1 MKKKKSTSQ
10 ANTLLLP
17 NQRYKIYDLKV
28 QFEALNF
35 IIVDVFCEGVK
46 TCEMAIPLEMYE
58 DKNQLQTLI
67 QEYHV
72 SRTN

>member
-1 MKKKKSTSQ
+1 MKKKKDAESIYTPST
-10 ANTLLLP
+10 A

-28 QFEALNF
+28 QFEVLNF
-35 IIVDVFCEGVK
+35 IIVDVFCEGLK

-58 DKNQLQTLI
+58 DKKQLQQLI

-72 SRTN
+72 SRKY